1 MGLLLPLA
9 SDCSAEE
16 VVSANNR
23 EVGGV
28 QEDSVFCAIDTSTLQ
43 AFESSQSRWWS
54 LNVHY

>member
-1 MGLLLPLA
+1 LA